1 MVSSIS
7 EAADAMESFAARADW
22 SAPAQAESLSASI
35 IRQIR
40 TALFAGQVRP
50 GDRLG
55 TENSIAEQFGVSRM
69 AARDALRGLVASG
82 IVVVKPGARGGAW
95 IADGNPRMLSDAI
108 AIQMTLLGVS
118 DTEVVELQASTEV
131 MAAELAAVRHTE
143 ADMEGLHALLGQLGE
158 LLDRP
163 DEFAEIALDIHA
175 AIIRAAHNRA
185 MVAQFSALRELLANS
200 YVGAAQHADMRTH
213 IVAAQRELIEL
224 IAAGDAV
231 GARQHM
237 DTRLHELINRM
248 GRGDLGAAPP
258 PP

>member
-1 MVSSIS
+1 
-7 EAADAMESFAARADW
+7 MESFAGRADW

-95 IADGNPRMLSDAI
+95 IAEGNPRMLSDAI

-118 DTEVVELQASTEV
+118 DPEVVELQASTEV

-143 ADMEGLHALLGQLGE
+143 ADMAGLLDLLDHLRE

-163 DEFAEIALDIHA
+163 AEFAETALDIHA

-185 MVAQFSALRELLANS
+185 MTAQFSALRELLANS
-200 YVGAAQHADMRTH
+200 YVGAAQSSEMRQH
-213 IVAAQRELIEL
+213 IVNAQRELIEL
-224 IAAGDAV
+224 IAAGDAI
-231 GARQHM
+231 GARDHM
-237 DTRLHELINRM
+237 NARLHQLISRM
-248 GRGDLGAAPP
+248 GRGDADASTPAP
-258 PP
+258 